1 MKIVVAFGI
10 CLVLFGVA
18 SDNRGLPA
26 LLRARER
33 VSALS
38 REIAHLRADN
48 GRLKVRAE
56 ALRSDPSAIEAVA
69 RQTLGFA
76 RAGEIVVIRA
86 R

>member
-1 MKIVVAFGI
+1 MKIAVAFGI

-18 SDNRGLPA
+18 AGDRGLPA
-26 LLRARER
+26 LLRAREQ

-38 REIAHLRADN
+38 REIAALRAEN
-48 GRLKVRAE
+48 ARLKVRAD

-69 RQTLGFA
+69 RQRLGLL
-76 RAGEIVVIRA
+76 RRDEILVIRP

>member
-1 MKIVVAFGI
+1 MKIAVAFGT

-18 SDNRGLPA
+18 AGDRSLPA
-26 LLRARER
+26 LLRAREQ

-38 REIAHLRADN
+38 REIAALRTENA
-48 GRLKVRAE
+48 RLKVRAE

-76 RAGEIVVIRA
+76 RAGEIVVIRP

>member
-18 SDNRGLPA
+18 DGDRGLPA
-26 LLRARER
+26 LLRTREQ

-38 REIAHLRADN
+38 REIAALRAEN
-48 GRLKVRAE
+48 ARLKVRAE

-76 RAGEIVVIRA
+76 RAGEIVVIRP